1 LRSLACSILAFAF
14 LVAVGFCHADSQLS
28 SAEEAVRTTAGRDA
42 GATVGEG
49 SRQLSLEEV
58 VSRVKSAYSRHCCFQ
73 AAFDQLT
80 VNVSMD
86 LKDQF
91 RGTLY
96 VKKPGLIAL
105 DVESPEK
112 QKVVIEG
119 RSYVV
124 HFPAEGNTVRG
135 EIPPEVDL
143 EHFFGF
149 FADITKMDQ
158 NFSIDFPAASRDAE
172 EPLIFLELT
181 NRAKPTGSYRIL
193 LGVDRQQYIVQRA
206 IIYDALGNYNRF
218 NLSGVTFLDSIPDS
232 RFRIESSQG
241 KTSAPFAIPF
251 FKESD
256 SD

>member
-1 LRSLACSILAFAF
+1 
-14 LVAVGFCHADSQLS
+14 
-28 SAEEAVRTTAGRDA
+28 
-42 GATVGEG
+42 
-49 SRQLSLEEV
+49 
-58 VSRVKSAYSRHCCFQ
+58 
-73 AAFDQLT
+73 
-80 VNVSMD
+80 MD

-91 RGTLY
+91 QGTLY

-119 RSYVV
+119 RSYTV
-124 HFPAEGNTVRG
+124 HFPEEGNTVRG

-143 EHFFGF
+143 EHFFAF
-149 FADITKMDQ
+149 FADINKMDQ
-158 NFSIDFPAASRDAE
+158 NFSIDFPAASRDTE
-172 EPLIFLELT
+172 DPLLFLELR
-181 NRAKPTGSYRIL
+181 NRTKSTGSYRIL

-232 RFRIESSQG
+232 RFRIESSQS